1 MHKEEVALR
10 PTMRSQGLVE
20 GGINRKCGPKYMDTL
35 MLSSSAALKP
45 HSLIIEQEEM
55 GVVL

>member
-10 PTMRSQGLVE
+10 PTMRLQGLVE
-20 GGINRKCGPKYMDTL
+20 GVNRKCGPKYMDTL